1 MKKIVLM
8 MIGAASVMT
17 ALYAQESVNP
27 YIARVFEYRPAPGQ
41 FINTLP
47 AWEDGDTEETMAQKA
62 DTCLAANKQVMISLG
77 GYGGY
82 VVFGF
87 DHEVLNIEGQYDMKI
102 LGNGFY
108 AAGQKEGEPLGGSS
122 EPGIVMVSR
131 DDNGNGLPDD
141 EWYELAGS
149 EEINEQTRFNYSITY
164 YRPGADSTA
173 ATYIRWEDSE
183 GVTGYIPKNA
193 FHKQAYYPEW
203 IAEDQMT
210 FTGTRLRDNGIDT
223 SGKGTY
229 YVLYCF
235 DWGYVDNHP
244 NEVKNHPERHVSEF
258 DLSWAVD
265 ANRQPV
271 KLLGIHF
278 VKVYNAMNQVCGWL
292 GETSTEVMGAYDLH
306 PEAKVPTSLEENRYP
321 LDRTLRK
328 EIRNGRMTIIRNGVR
343 YTLTGQR
350 ESLCR

>member
-1 MKKIVLM
+1 MKKTITSILSAVCM
-8 MIGAASVMT
+8 VT
-17 ALYAQESVNP
+17 ALQAQESVNP
-27 YIARVFEYRPAPGQ
+27 YISRVFEYRPAPGQ

-47 AWEDGDTEETMAQKA
+47 ASEAGDTEETMAQKA
-62 DTCLAANKQVMISLG
+62 EECLADDKQVMISLG

-87 DHEVLNIEGQYDMKI
+87 DHEVLNVAGEYDMKI

-108 AAGQKEGEPLGGSS
+108 SATQKEDEPLGGSS

-149 EEINEQTRFNYSITY
+149 EETNEKTLFNYSITY
-164 YRPGADSTA
+164 YRPNDDTPAE
-173 ATYIRWEDSE
+173 TYIRWEDSE
-183 GVTGYIPKNA
+183 GVTGYIPKNS

-203 IAEDQMT
+203 IAEDEMT
-210 FTGTRLRDNGIDT
+210 FTGTRLRDNGIDL
-223 SGKGTY
+223 SGKGTN

-235 DWGYVDNHP
+235 DWGYADNHP
-244 NEVKNHPERHVSEF
+244 NEVKDHPERHVSEF

-265 ANRQPV
+265 KNRQPV
-271 KLLGIHF
+271 HLEGIHF

-306 PEAKVPTSLEENRYP
+306 PEAKTPTALEESRNANSP
-321 LDRTLRK
+321 QLRK
-328 EIRNGRMTIIRNGVR
+328 EVRNGRMVIIRNGER

-350 ESLCR
+350 D